1 MFCNSNVSP
10 NPNTSG
16 STLMIISTD
25 KFKPRVVFENFLV
38 GSIQSVSQGIQ
49 VIDHIIKILFLSTL
63 QLYILAHLTGIFDF
77 LSSFLEV
84 RRSNE
89 ITIVE
94 GAREIIFPLTPSPL
108 TFLFDL
114 WLAFTRLCLML
125 CKPQTKDTRKK
136 PPAMQA
142 DRHSCILQLSVGG
155 DFS

>member
-1 MFCNSNVSP
+1 M
-10 NPNTSG
+10 
-16 STLMIISTD
+16 
-25 KFKPRVVFENFLV
+25 
-38 GSIQSVSQGIQ
+38 
-49 VIDHIIKILFLSTL
+49 IDHIIKILFLSTL
-63 QLYILAHLTGIFDF
+63 QLHILAHITGIFDF

-125 CKPQTKDTRKK
+125 CKPQTKDACKK

-142 DRHSCILQLSVGG
+142 DRHSCIL
-155 DFS
+155 